1 MKTITQN
8 MMWSK
13 TMYQSEQIN
22 ELVTAL
28 AKAQGEISPAL
39 KDSNNPFFKSKYADL
54 SSVWNA
60 CREPLSRHGIAIVQ
74 TMDSREGQLFLTTTL
89 AHSSGQWMKSY
100 MPIIMEKN
108 TPQALGS
115 AITYMRRYALSA
127 IVGMTS
133 EEDDDGNEATR
144 PSSRAAAYVD
154 PTKIDLPLPNG
165 IEQHEVEE
173 YLNILAGNS
182 KKSLGE
188 VKSKAAER
196 SESFWKM
203 FYEWKAKK
211 VA

>member
-1 MKTITQN
+1 
-8 MMWSK
+8 
-13 TMYQSEQIN
+13 MYQSEQIN

-28 AKAQGEISPAL
+28 SKAQGEITPAL
-39 KDSNNPFFKSKYADL
+39 KDSANPFFKSKYADL

-60 CREPLSRHGIAIVQ
+60 CRDPLSRHGLAIVQ
-74 TMDSREGQLFLTTTL
+74 TMDSREGQLYLTTTL
-89 AHSSGQWMKSY
+89 AHSSGQWIKSF
-100 MPIIMEKN
+100 MPIILEKN

-133 EEDDDGNEATR
+133 EDDDDGNEATR
-144 PSSRAAAYVD
+144 PSSRPSAYVN
-154 PTKIDLPLPNG
+154 PEEIELNLPKGIDK
-165 IEQHEVEE
+165 EEVDE
-173 YLNILAGNS
+173 YLHILASNTKS
-182 KKSLGE
+182 KKSMGE
-188 VKSKAAER
+188 IKAQAASR